1 MKYSHL
7 YTTCTQKSVIDDR
20 INIIATFK
28 SALKTNP
35 GLEVKLINYYKG
47 MPLSLDARILSVHN
61 ESIDLLVNPRQAVAI
76 SDDNYT
82 FIRSNLFSH
91 DIVAR
96 AQDVDINEKT
106 VTLSKFCFI
115 ELCAERRNHLRLRI
129 HPPIDAIYMSSSGTV
144 RGELIELSTAGTI
157 MVVDYTVEID
167 TWEEGKL
174 IFNLPDANGEN
185 NKIKIPAKFL
195 TLLDDA
201 RLSRFI
207 FCFTP
212 DKNTE
217 NLIAKYLFNRQIEIM
232 RMLKDGSEL
241 GLRK

>member
-7 YTTCTQKSVIDDR
+7 YTTCIQKSIIDDR
-20 INIIATFK
+20 IDIISTLK
-28 SALKTNP
+28 KALKKNP
-35 GLEVKLINYYKG
+35 NLEVKLINYYKG
-47 MPLSLDARILSVHN
+47 MPLSLGAQIQAVDN
-61 ESIDLLVNPRQAVAI
+61 ESLDLLVNPRQAVAI

-82 FIRSNLFSH
+82 FIRSNLFDH

-96 AQDVDINEKT
+96 AQDVDINQKT
-106 VTLSKFCFI
+106 VTLTKFCFV

-129 HPPIDAIYMSSSGTV
+129 HPPIDAIYMSPSGTV

-174 IFNLPDANGEN
+174 IFNLPDANNQIN
-185 NKIKIPAKFL
+185 NIKIPAKFL
-195 TLLDDA
+195 TILDDA

-241 GLRK
+241 GLK